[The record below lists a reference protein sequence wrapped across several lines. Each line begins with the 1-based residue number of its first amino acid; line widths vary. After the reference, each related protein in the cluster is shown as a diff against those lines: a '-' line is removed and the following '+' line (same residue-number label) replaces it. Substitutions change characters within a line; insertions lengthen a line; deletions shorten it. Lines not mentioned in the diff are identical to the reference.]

1 MKITG
6 IEVST
11 LNVPAPPPRNT
22 YYPNNAYVVARI
34 RTDEGIDGLG
44 YTMLVGADGASSV
57 RAYLQDNLVPRL
69 VDENPLDIA
78 KLWQKMYDADRG
90 IRKKGIPMYALSAVD
105 IGLWD
110 VLGKSVGR
118 PLWQLWGGS
127 TDPVPV
133 YGGGGFL
140 SYTVDDIVKEAEATF
155 AIGAQHY
162 KMKVGLAPLPDLM
175 DNAKRVAAVRKAIGD
190 KAKLLVDANQRLDVH
205 SNIRLANAIEQ
216 YNIFWYEEPVY
227 ADNIAQCAEV
237 ARRINIPVSTGENEY
252 TRYGF
257 RDLVE
262 SKAAAILNPDIMR
275 CGGFSELLRI
285 SHLAAAYDI
294 TLAPHLAPELSVH
307 VLAAI
312 PNALLLEW
320 SISRTPIWRE
330 EPVVDNGRMRVP
342 TRPGHGMEFSE
353 AALAKYLVK

>member
-1 MKITG
+1 MKITA
-6 IEVST
+6 IQLST

-22 YYPNNAYVVARI
+22 YYPHNTYVIARI
-34 RTDEGIDGLG
+34 RTDEGIEGLG
-44 YTMLVGADGASSV
+44 YTMLVGGDGASSV

-69 VDENPLDIA
+69 IGEDPLQIS
-78 KLWQKMYDADRG
+78 KLWQKMYDSDRG
-90 IRKKGIPMYALSAVD
+90 IRKKGIPMYALSAID

-118 PLWQLWGGS
+118 PLWQLWGGAA
-127 TDPVPV
+127 DGLPV

-140 SYTVDDIVKEAEATF
+140 SYTVADLVKEAEATF
-155 AIGAQHY
+155 AIGSRHY
-162 KMKVGLAPLPDLM
+162 KMKVGLPDTIE
-175 DNAKRVAAVRKAIGD
+175 DAKRVAALRKAIGD
-190 KAKLLVDANQRLDVH
+190 SAKLLVDANQRLDVH
-205 SNIRLANAIEQ
+205 TNVRLAKLIEP
-216 YNIFWYEEPVY
+216 YDIFWYEEPVY

-237 ARRINIPVSTGENEY
+237 ARRINIPVATGENEY

-294 TLAPHLAPELSVH
+294 RIAPHLAPELSVH
-307 VLAAI
+307 VLASI

-330 EPVVDNGRMRVP
+330 EPALDNGCMRVP
-342 TRPGHGMEFSE
+342 HRPGHGMEFSE
-353 AALAKYLVK
+353 AALAKYLAK

>member
-6 IEVST
+6 IQVST

-22 YYPNNAYVVARI
+22 YYPHNAYVVARI
-34 RTDEGIDGLG
+34 HTDEGIEGLG

-57 RAYLQDNLVPRL
+57 RAYLHDNLVPRL
-69 VDENPLDIA
+69 IGENPLDITR
-78 KLWQKMYDADRG
+78 LWRKMYDADRG

-110 VLGKSVGR
+110 VLGKSVGH

-127 TDPVPV
+127 AEPVPV

-140 SYTVDDIVKEAEATF
+140 SYTVDDIVKEAEETF
-155 AIGAQHY
+155 GIGARHY

-175 DNAKRVAAVRKAIGD
+175 ENVKRVAAVRKAIGD
-190 KAKLLVDANQRLDVH
+190 KPKLLVDANQRLDVH
-205 SNIRLANAIEQ
+205 ANVRLANAIEQ
-216 YNIFWYEEPVY
+216 YDIFWYEEPVY

-237 ARRINIPVSTGENEY
+237 ARRINIPVATGENEY

-257 RDLVE
+257 RDLVD

-285 SHLAAAYDI
+285 SHLAAAYDMTI
-294 TLAPHLAPELSVH
+294 APHLAPELSVH

-320 SISRTPIWRE
+320 SISRTPVWRE

-342 TRPGHGMEFSE
+342 ARPGHGMEFSE
-353 AALAKYLVK
+353 AALAKYLVR